1 MIGTFG
7 EVTFE
12 VSSEK
17 VKTFSDLKRNSSAR
31 LASHDLIGRK
41 PLLEFGGPGLET
53 LTFNMSLSAFWGLEP
68 MEEAKTLRQ
77 MRDEGIAA
85 PFTLNGEPQG
95 EGLWVMESLSEDW
108 KYIDNN
114 GVPRQI
120 DCQLTLKEYIEN
132 TR

>member
-12 VSSEK
+12 VSADR
-17 VKTFSDLKRNSSAR
+17 VRTFDGLKRSGSAR

-53 LTFNMSLSAFWGLEP
+53 LSLNMTLSAFLGLDP
-68 MEEAKTLRQ
+68 VEEVKELRQ
-77 MRDEGIAA
+77 MRDEGTAA

-95 EGLWVMESLSEDW
+95 TGLWVLESLSEDW

-120 DCQLTLKEYIEN
+120 DCALTLKEYVEN
-132 TR
+132 T

>member
-12 VSSEK
+12 VSADR
-17 VKTFSDLKRNSSAR
+17 VRTFDGLKRSGSAR

-53 LTFNMSLSAFWGLEP
+53 LSLNMTLSAFLGLDP
-68 MEEAKTLRQ
+68 VEEVKELRQ
-77 MRDEGIAA
+77 MRDEGTAA
-85 PFTLNGEPQG
+85 PFTLNVAPQG
-95 EGLWVMESLSEDW
+95 TGLWVLESLSEDW

-114 GVPRQI
+114 GVPQQI
-120 DCQLTLKEYIEN
+120 DCALTLKEYVEN
-132 TR
+132 T